1 MLKDRKCLDFSQ
13 IFMKFLCFL
22 AKPSLCSKFP
32 DCNKKCLYIFVQQ
45 MLVYLNACWGPEQD
59 LPVTFGQ
66 IYIFYKADAT

>member
-32 DCNKKCLYIFVQQ
+32 DCNKKCLYIFVNNSNNNDIVAFPKNS
-45 MLVYLNACWGPEQD
+45 LLRV
-59 LPVTFGQ
+59 
-66 IYIFYKADAT
+66 